1 MTTEDLKELLG
12 LAQKQLSN
20 ANKLLQTLKST
31 TLTQPN
37 ENVEAGLEAIQT
49 YIIHA
54 EEIINWIK

>member
-1 MTTEDLKELLG
+1 MTTEELKELLG

-20 ANKLLQTLKST
+20 ANKLLQTLKNT
-31 TLTQPN
+31 TLTHPN
-37 ENVEAGLEAIQT
+37 ENVEAGLDAIRT